1 MDRKTIEQLVRRI
14 EALIEA
20 GRQDELRRVLD
31 GLHPADI
38 ADAVERLPE
47 DERPGLFALLGNE
60 QAGDVLIETDE
71 ATRSEIVEEM
81 GVRDLSKVVQT
92 MPPDEAADIVGELPD
107 QQSEELLDHLP
118 DETSEPIEHIL
129 RYDEESAGGIMTP
142 VLIRVRDDMTV
153 AQAIEVVQ
161 SSHVEDEDEI
171 FYLYVVDA
179 DDKLVGLVRVRKL
192 LMSRPETRISAI
204 LNSKVT
210 SVPVTADQEAIA
222 EIFQRY
228 GYFAV
233 PVVDE
238 AGKLVGRIMIDD
250 VVDVMEEEATEDVYK
265 MAGTDDAELAT
276 HSTFKIARIRMAWLF
291 GCLGGTMVSGY
302 VISTFQVTL
311 SHKLGL
317 MAFVPAIMA
326 MGGNSGIQTSTVTVR
341 GIATGDIDPTR
352 VLEAFVR
359 ELRVALMLGVLFG
372 VCSGLIARVW
382 LGQADLGLVVG
393 LAMGFGI
400 SLAAT
405 LGVVL
410 PIFFKAIGIDPAVAC
425 GPLITTTN
433 DITSLTIYLALA
445 RLMVG
450 GA

>member
-1 MDRKTIEQLVRRI
+1 MDSEKIEQLVRRI

-31 GLHPADI
+31 GVHAADI

-47 DERPGLFALLGNE
+47 DARPNVFALLDSE
-60 QAGDVLIETDE
+60 QAGDVLTETDE
-71 ATRSEIVEEM
+71 ATRSGIVEEM
-81 GVRDLSKVVQT
+81 GVRGLSKVVQS
-92 MPPDEAADIVGELPD
+92 MPPDEAADIVGELGEE
-107 QQSEELLDHLP
+107 QTEELLDQLP
-118 DETSEPIEHIL
+118 DEAAEPIEDIL

-161 SSHVEDEDEI
+161 GSDVEHEEDV
-171 FYLYVVDA
+171 FYLYAVDA
-179 DDKLVGLVRVRKL
+179 EDKLVGVVRVRKL

-204 LNSKVT
+204 LNRDVT
-210 SVPVTADQEAIA
+210 SVPASADQEKIA

-228 GYFAV
+228 DYLAV

-238 AGKLVGRIMIDD
+238 AGKLMGRITIDD
-250 VVDVMEEEATEDVYK
+250 VVDVIEDEVTEDVYK

-276 HSTFKIARIRMAWLF
+276 RSILKIARIRMPWLF
-291 GCLGGTMVSGY
+291 GCLGGTMVSGL
-302 VISTFQVTL
+302 VINTFQVTL
-311 SHKLGL
+311 AQKLGL

-341 GIATGDIDPTR
+341 GIATGDIDPSR
-352 VLEAFVR
+352 VLEAFLR
-359 ELRVALMLGVLFG
+359 ELRVALLLGVLFA
-372 VCSGLIARVW
+372 VTSGLIALVW
-382 LGQADLGLVVG
+382 LGGAKLGLVVG

-405 LGVVL
+405 LGVLL
-410 PIFFKAIGIDPAVAC
+410 PMFFRAIGIDPAVAC

-433 DITSLTIYLALA
+433 DITSLTIYLGLA
-445 RLMVG
+445 RLMIG
-450 GA
+450 